1 MPKRPRVPPLMLIDQ
16 IRRCNPI
23 SRGRANLSFLC
34 QLLGV
39 LVTLSP
45 IFVRRESRGL
55 VYFRAMHKTGEQI
68 CASDSFRASW
78 QKDEPDKDI
87 IRVTCCQMQ
96 TRRRDPLVGRK
107 RLYFKVASL
116 QSVSI
121 PKQAGFSRQLRQTV
135 VCVRVR
141 VCLCVCVH

>member
-1 MPKRPRVPPLMLIDQ
+1 MQSHIARQGQPQLSLSTARRPSDALTH
-16 IRRCNPI
+16 
-23 SRGRANLSFLC
+23 LC
-34 QLLGV
+34 TQGE
-39 LVTLSP
+39 P
-45 IFVRRESRGL
+45 GI